1 MLTGKANTFCLY
13 KILFDYSDADN
24 ILTRK
29 QIEEKLLSEYG
40 LEFDRRTLKSSLLTL
55 EDMGFEISF
64 YEDNKKGY
72 YLMSRDFDPSEVRV
86 LIDSVYFN
94 SSIPKKQTEDLV
106 KKLQLLLPMPKRKKY
121 KNLTIASS
129 TKKTINKE
137 MFYNIDILDEA
148 ISNCKRV
155 EFTYLHYNF
164 KKQLVPKRKEKYL
177 VSPYALIAA
186 KEHYYLIGKYDNY
199 DSFAHFR
206 IDKIKDIEILPDKF
220 KKTDDFDISR
230 YADINTM
237 MHRGECISAQFK
249 CKNYVLDYLI
259 DEFGQNARILENDDG
274 ETFTATV
281 SGTFDGLRIWAMHY
295 LDCTEVLEPQDLR
308 EEMLKIINEN
318 MYVEGIK

>member
-1 MLTGKANTFCLY
+1 MLTSRANTFCLY
-13 KILFDYSDADN
+13 KVLFDYSDADH
-24 ILTRK
+24 IMTRK
-29 QIEEKLLSEYG
+29 QIEEKLMSDYG
-40 LEFDRRTLKSSLLTL
+40 IEFNRITLVNSLMTL

-64 YEDNKKGY
+64 YEDNKEGY
-72 YLMSRDFDPSEVRV
+72 YLISRDFDPSEVR
-86 LIDSVYFN
+86 LLMDSVYFN

-106 KKLQLLLPMPKRKKY
+106 KKLQLLLPVHSRKKY

-129 TKKTINKE
+129 GKKTINKE
-137 MFYNIDILDEA
+137 IFFNIDILDEA
-148 ISNCKRV
+148 ISDCKRV
-155 EFTYLHYNF
+155 KFTYMHYNF

-186 KEHYYLIGKYDNY
+186 KEHYYLIGKFDNY
-199 DSFAHFR
+199 DTFTHFR
-206 IDKIKDIEILPDKF
+206 IDKIKDIEILSEKF
-220 KKTDDFDISR
+220 EKTDDFDVSS

-237 MHRGECISAQFK
+237 MHRGECITAKIK
-249 CKNYVLDYLI
+249 CKNAVLDYLI

-308 EEMLKIINEN
+308 EEMLKIIKNN
-318 MYVEGIK
+318 MYV